1 MQRTRLIFGFLA
13 FQLNFAAGPA
23 RAQLHSEVL
32 TQLPPQSGGTMAHTV
47 DGVAAR
53 IEDDVITESEL
64 QELAAF
70 QQLVDGKSK
79 SRSEVIRM
87 LADQWIVSGEART
100 AKYQRP
106 SPADVDRA
114 YSQFVSQFKS
124 PDEFRTR
131 CSVAGL
137 SEPALRRLLAQ
148 QLYLAHFIDFRFRP
162 AAQIS
167 DQDVEAY
174 YRTEFSPQLKSRGQ
188 EIPDLADVEDTIR
201 EVLIQRAITERA
213 TKWLDATRDHLRID
227 VVTEGGRP

>member
-1 MQRTRLIFGFLA
+1 MLRARIISGIVAFL
-13 FQLNFAAGPA
+13 LSFAAAPA
-23 RAQLHSEVL
+23 RAQSQSESI
-32 TQLPPQSGGTMAHTV
+32 TQLPPQSGGSTAHTV
-47 DGVAAR
+47 DGVVAR

-64 QELAAF
+64 QELGAF
-70 QQLVDGKSK
+70 QQLVEGKAK
-79 SRSEVIRM
+79 SRSELIRM

-100 AKYQRP
+100 AQYQHP

-124 PDEFRTR
+124 PDEFRAR
-131 CSVAGL
+131 CAAVGL
-137 SEPALRRLLAQ
+137 GETAIRRLLTQ

-167 DQDVEAY
+167 DQEVEAY

-188 EIPDLADVEDTIR
+188 EVPALADVEDTIR

-213 TKWLDATRDHLRID
+213 TKWLDETRERLRID
-227 VVTEGGRP
+227 VVAEGGQP

>member
-1 MQRTRLIFGFLA
+1 MQHARLIFGSLA
-13 FQLNFAAGPA
+13 FLFNFAAVPA
-23 RAQLHSEVL
+23 RAQTHSEVL
-32 TQLPPQSGGTMAHTV
+32 TQLPRQSGGTTAHKV

-70 QQLVDGKSK
+70 QQLVDGKAK

-100 AKYQRP
+100 AQYQRP
-106 SPADVDRA
+106 SQADVDRA
-114 YSQFVSQFKS
+114 YSLFVSQFKS
-124 PDEFRTR
+124 PDEFRAR
-131 CSVAGL
+131 CAAAGL

-174 YRTEFSPQLKSRGQ
+174 YRTEFSPQLKSRSQ
-188 EIPDLADVEDTIR
+188 EVPALADVEDTIR

-213 TKWLDATRDHLRID
+213 AKWLDETRDHLRID
-227 VVTEGGRP
+227 VVTDGGQP

>member
-1 MQRTRLIFGFLA
+1 MLRARFISAFLA
-13 FQLNFAAGPA
+13 FLLSLAAA
-23 RAQLHSEVL
+23 SAHAQTHSESL
-32 TQLPPQSGGTMAHTV
+32 TQLPPQSSTNTAHSV

-70 QQLVDGKSK
+70 QQLVDGKAK

-87 LADQWIVSGEART
+87 LADQWILSGEART
-100 AKYQRP
+100 AQYQRP

-114 YSQFVSQFKS
+114 YSLFGSQFKS
-124 PDEFRTR
+124 PDEFRAR
-131 CSVAGL
+131 CAAAGL

-162 AAQIS
+162 AAQFR

-174 YRTEFSPQLKSRGQ
+174 YRTEFSPQLKSRG
-188 EIPDLADVEDTIR
+188 EEVPPLSDVEDTVR

-213 TKWLDATRDHLRID
+213 TKWLDETRDRLRID
-227 VVTEGGRP
+227 VVTEEGQP